1 MIRRI
6 VLLGTG
12 TGVGKTYFG
21 VRLAE
26 SLLLAGRSVL
36 ALKPIESGVSPST
49 TEATEPWPFGGLSL
63 PSEVGHD
70 HPTRPHHDI
79 PTKPHH
85 DIPTRA
91 HTNQAHEDDPF
102 APEPGAPAGTRP
114 SDADSTQTEATDAE
128 RLARASRLS
137 DDAQQRLALASARV
151 ASHCYA
157 LPEPISPHL
166 AARRAGVSIEL
177 PRVTSW
183 VRQNEETLR
192 DTTLHYTLI
201 ESAGGVF
208 SPLAPTLT
216 NFDLAQS
223 LEPATW
229 ILVAP
234 DSLGVLHD
242 VRATLLAMS
251 ALGRRPDHVV
261 LCGARPP
268 DASTGTNRAELE
280 GLGIATI
287 AAELGRD
294 APASAELCAFLG

>member
-26 SLLLAGRSVL
+26 SLILAGRSVL
-36 ALKPIESGVSPST
+36 ALKPIESGVSPSSS
-49 TEATEPWPFGGLSL
+49 EADEPWPLGGLPS
-63 PSEVGHD
+63 PSEPGHD
-70 HPTRPHHDI
+70 LPTRPHHDI

-85 DIPTRA
+85 ETPTPPHA
-91 HTNQAHEDDPF
+91 DDPF
-102 APEPGAPAGTRP
+102 APEPFDAAAARP
-114 SDADSTQTEATDAE
+114 SEAESIQSEPTDAE
-128 RLARASRLS
+128 RLARAAGLS
-137 DDAQQRLALASARV
+137 GDMERLAPGRARV
-151 ASHCYA
+151 VSHCYA
-157 LPEPISPHL
+157 LPEPMAPHL

-177 PRVTSW
+177 PRVTGW
-183 VRQNEETLR
+183 VRQKEATLR
-192 DTTLHYTLI
+192 DTTLHYNLI

-208 SPLAPTLT
+208 SPLGPTLT
-216 NFDLAQS
+216 NFDLAKS

-287 AAELGRD
+287 AAELTRD
-294 APASAELCAFLG
+294 AMASAELCAFLG